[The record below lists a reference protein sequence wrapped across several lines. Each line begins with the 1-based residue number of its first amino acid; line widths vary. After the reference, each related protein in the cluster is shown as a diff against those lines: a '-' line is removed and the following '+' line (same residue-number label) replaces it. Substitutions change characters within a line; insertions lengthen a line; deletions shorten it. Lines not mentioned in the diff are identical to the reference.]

1 MEKYTHID
9 CEVNDIKKG
18 PYLTK
23 FWNTKP
29 AGFNI
34 LTMQRNRL
42 LKLQVTRKV
51 LSSGTQ
57 RLWLPINYASSNPR
71 RQHSSWQLLWEP
83 QIIYSLLLI
92 HWGCFPD
99 NVNNGK
105 CTEHSEVGDHTT
117 VKMVGQV
124 GETAHTSHWACT
136 GASTLITDKALI
148 LLVAQ
153 NKPPNYQ
160 NSHNKSHL
168 YLKKHGSMN

>member
-1 MEKYTHID
+1 MHHPIPEDSTLHGNC
-9 CEVNDIKKG
+9 CENLRSYI
-18 PYLTK
+18 
-23 FWNTKP
+23 
-29 AGFNI
+29 A
-34 LTMQRNRL
+34 
-42 LKLQVTRKV
+42 
-51 LSSGTQ
+51 
-57 RLWLPINYASSNPR
+57 
-71 RQHSSWQLLWEP
+71 
-83 QIIYSLLLI
+83 YSLYTEVVFLTI
-92 HWGCFPD
+92 ARY
-99 NVNNGK
+99 VNNGK